1 MVLKKG
7 LSKKVDKSL
16 ETLVKA
22 LTPRLMLGCSL
33 LVISDGSGLRFF
45 GLGRARAFPCR
56 ARARVGLRPDYEG
69 FFGRARA
76 LHFRARVGLGPG

>member
-1 MVLKKG
+1 MDGASHKESLNHKIHSVHGAEKG

-33 LVISDGSGLRFF
+33 LVMHNEIL
-45 GLGRARAFPCR
+45 
-56 ARARVGLRPDYEG
+56 
-69 FFGRARA
+69 
-76 LHFRARVGLGPG
+76 